1 MSTAEL
7 KIDLINQI
15 ANITDTGRL
24 KELLQLLDFQNDK
37 SVYITSQE
45 EKNAIEEARK
55 QIENGEI
62 ISNSAVQKEI
72 SQWLNK

>member
-15 ANITDTGRL
+15 TSITDKVRL
-24 KELLQLLDFQNDK
+24 KELLQLLNFQSDV
-37 SVYITSQE
+37 SIYVTSQE
-45 EKNAIEEARK
+45 DKEAISEARK
-55 QIENGEI
+55 QVENGEI
-62 ISNSAVQKEI
+62 ISNSDAQKEI

>member
-15 ANITDTGRL
+15 ANITDRGRL
-24 KELLQLLDFQNDK
+24 KELLQLLNFQNDT

>member
-72 SQWLNK
+72 LQWLNK